1 MTSTPE
7 QKRLQRLRQ
16 HYGVDQEWIEAQFKW
31 QNGCCDGCRREFN
44 DKNLPNYDPDTPDL
58 RCVVDH
64 KHNIKFKV
72 VRSLLCDSCNGALGI
87 IEKLRK
93 DVTTYERLNLIVD
106 RFKHYEKEYAK

>member
-1 MTSTPE
+1 MTSTPA
-7 QKRLQRLRQ
+7 QKRLQRYRQ
-16 HYGVDQEWIEAQFKW
+16 YYGIDQGWIDAQLQW

-44 DKNLPNYDPDTPDL
+44 DKRRY
-58 RCVVDH
+58 VVDH
-64 KHNIKFKV
+64 KHDIKIKV

-106 RFKHYEKEYAK
+106 RFKHYEKEYGQ